1 MWLSTNDGIF
11 CLSGQKVMLYSLSQ
25 HFSVADTSLIINKC
39 LLTLSE
45 FSPSVLTKILMAF
58 SSLIGKKPQK
68 TKQLLGK
75 LTDIVLLDLIYCFV
89 NSFKVISLLKLSEE
103 IVLLS
108 ALRVKKKQSKEM
120 SWIVYQS
127 FFFFFSFT
135 ILYWFCHTST
145 WIHHRRTRVPHP
157 EPCLP
162 PSSPYG
168 PSGSSQC
175 TSPRHRFL
183 TQDISSLQWIVIKF
197 IFKCFYII
205 ILLV

>member
-127 FFFFFSFT
+127 FFFFF
-135 ILYWFCHTST
+135 LYNIVLVLPYINMNPPQAYTCSPSWT
-145 WIHHRRTRVPHP
+145 
-157 EPCLP
+157 LP
-162 PSSPYG
+162 PSSLPV
-168 PSGSSQC
+168 PSLWVVSVHQPQASFFDSGY
-175 TSPRHRFL
+175 FL
-183 TQDISSLQWIVIKF
+183 TSMDRHKIYL
-197 IFKCFYII
+197 
-205 ILLV
+205 

>member
-127 FFFFFSFT
+127 FFFFFFPLQYCIGFAIHQHESTTGVHVFP
-135 ILYWFCHTST
+135 ILNPASL
-145 WIHHRRTRVPHP
+145 
-157 EPCLP
+157 LP
-162 PSSPYG
+162 PRTVPLGRLSAPAPG
-168 PSGSSQC
+168 IVFWLRIFPHFNGSS
-175 TSPRHRFL
+175 
-183 TQDISSLQWIVIKF
+183 
-197 IFKCFYII
+197 
-205 ILLV
+205 